1 MDSIHKYREVANA
14 CDKKKNMMVWAF
26 EMLWDWWN
34 RTDGKDTISIRTLRG
49 EIPGWGGKSLI
60 DLFLFKR
67 TLRDALH
74 QLLHISVEAET
85 HISFVKSA
93 RESV

>member
-74 QLLHISVEAET
+74 QRCDAFDWPPAIKQRIKT
-85 HISFVKSA
+85 PFGT
-93 RESV
+93 